1 MIALISI
8 VQNRHKTNQKQAI
21 GDYCNQAI
29 YICQALSDFTK
40 TITRT
45 FAMPRKLECVA
56 YCSVEF
62 TAYFSKGQIKK
73 RKNADFIR
81 NKNNNLVMKRLL
93 ELNTRL
99 NKQSSVGQITK
110 IY

>member
-1 MIALISI
+1 METT
-8 VQNRHKTNQKQAI
+8 VT
-21 GDYCNQAI
+21 QAI

-40 TITRT
+40 TITRTFAIKEKKRT

>member
-1 MIALISI
+1 METT
-8 VQNRHKTNQKQAI
+8 VT
-21 GDYCNQAI
+21 QAI
-29 YICQALSDFTK
+29 YICQALSEFTK

-62 TAYFSKGQIKK
+62 TAYFLFVIFCISLKGKL
-73 RKNADFIR
+73 KNADFIR

-93 ELNTRL
+93 EVNTRL
-99 NKQSSVGQITK
+99 NKQSSVSQITK

>member
-1 MIALISI
+1 METT
-8 VQNRHKTNQKQAI
+8 VT
-21 GDYCNQAI
+21 QAI

-62 TAYFSKGQIKK
+62 TTYFLFVIFCISLKGKL
-73 RKNADFIR
+73 KNADFIR

-93 ELNTRL
+93 EVNTRL
-99 NKQSSVGQITK
+99 NKQSSVSQITK

>member
-1 MIALISI
+1 M
-8 VQNRHKTNQKQAI
+8 KTTVT
-21 GDYCNQAI
+21 QAI

-40 TITRT
+40 TITRTFAIKEKKRT

-62 TAYFSKGQIKK
+62 TAYFLFVIFCISLKGKL
-73 RKNADFIR
+73 KNADFIR

-93 ELNTRL
+93 EVNTRL
-99 NKQSSVGQITK
+99 NKQSSVSQITK